1 MVTRPKGK
9 IMATDKAYKVLALAN
24 DISNNKAKELIDR
37 GLVYVEDKKVKIARA
52 LISTDT
58 IFRIEYPEKMEILYQ
73 NDDIIAI
80 NKPAQVDSYEIQDM
94 IEGAELLHRL
104 DRDTSGVLLLG
115 KNRPF
120 IEKAIKEF
128 KARRVEKHYVAWVEG
143 VIYEKIEIDAP
154 IFTIK
159 KGKAFSLID
168 PVRGKK
174 AHTIVKPEEIQGK
187 KSKVHIE
194 ITTGRTHQ
202 IRLHLSHIGHP
213 IVGDEQYGSRTQA
226 KRVLLHSAKIKLLGY
241 EFNAREPK
249 EILQYK

>member
-1 MVTRPKGK
+1 
-9 IMATDKAYKVLALAN
+9 MATDKAYKVLAQAQ
-24 DISNNKAKELIDR
+24 DISNKKAKELIDR

-52 LISTDT
+52 QIPTDT
-58 IFRIEYPEKMEILYQ
+58 IFRIEYPDDIEILYQ
-73 NDDIIAI
+73 DEDIVAV
-80 NKPAQVDSYEIQDM
+80 NKPAQVDSYEIQDA

-115 KNRPF
+115 RNREF
-120 IEKAIKEF
+120 IERAIKEF
-128 KARRVEKHYVAWVEG
+128 KNRRVEKHYVAWVEG
-143 VIYEKIEIDAP
+143 VLYEEVEIDEP
-154 IFTIK
+154 IFTVK
-159 KGKAFSLID
+159 KGKAFSMID

-187 KSKVHIE
+187 KSKVNIE

-202 IRLHLSHIGHP
+202 IRVHLASIGHP

-226 KRVLLHSAKIKLLGY
+226 KRILLHSSQMKILDY

-249 EILQYK
+249 EIARYK

>member
-1 MVTRPKGK
+1 
-9 IMATDKAYKVLALAN
+9 MARDKAYKVLALAQ
-24 DISNNKAKELIDR
+24 DISNKRAKELIDK
-37 GLVYVEDKKVKIARA
+37 GFVYVEDQKVKIARA
-52 LISTDT
+52 DISVDT
-58 IFRIEYPEKMEILYQ
+58 VFRIEYPEKMEILYQ
-73 NDDIIAI
+73 DEDILVI
-80 NKPAQVDSYEIQDM
+80 NKPAQVDSYDIQDAM
-94 IEGAELLHRL
+94 PGAVLLHRL

-115 KNRPF
+115 KNEAFVERA
-120 IEKAIKEF
+120 IEEF

-143 VIYEKIEIDAP
+143 VIFEEVEIDEP

-159 KGKAFSLID
+159 KGKAFSIID

-174 AHTIVKPEEIQGK
+174 AHTIVKPEELQGK

-202 IRLHLSHIGHP
+202 IRVHLAHIGHP

-226 KRVLLHSAKIKLLGY
+226 KRVLLHSSKIKILDY

-249 EILQYK
+249 EIAKYK

>member
-1 MVTRPKGK
+1 
-9 IMATDKAYKVLALAN
+9 MATDKAYKVLALAQG
-24 DISNNKAKELIDR
+24 ISNKKAKELIDR
-37 GLVYVEDKKVKIARA
+37 GIVYVEDKKVKIARA
-52 LISTDT
+52 DISTDT
-58 IFRIEYPEKMEILYQ
+58 IFRIEYPEKIEILYQ
-73 NDDIIAI
+73 DEDILAI
-80 NKPAQVDSYEIQDM
+80 NKPAQVDSYDIQDA
-94 IEGAELLHRL
+94 IDGAILLHRL

-115 KNRPF
+115 KNEAFVERA
-120 IEKAIKEF
+120 IEEF

-143 VIYEKIEIDAP
+143 VFFEEVEINEP

-159 KGKAFSLID
+159 KGKAFSIID

-174 AHTIVKPEEIQGK
+174 AHTIVKPEELQGK

-202 IRLHLSHIGHP
+202 IRVHLAHIGHP

-226 KRVLLHSAKIKLLGY
+226 KRVLLHSSKIKILDY

-249 EILQYK
+249 EIAKYK